1 MISDHTFP
9 VRGMHC
15 AACAGTIERTLR
27 QRAGVETVDVN
38 YSAGTAKIS
47 FDEAQVRVADLNA
60 LIEPLGY
67 SLVLNAGGSAQS
79 SADSAR
85 QEAAQELQE
94 LRCRVL
100 VAAPMAVAAI
110 LVMSWRLA
118 AEAGWVAMMSPGLHQ
133 FFQWLLAVLAAYVLF
148 VVGSPYL
155 KALARFFRHGA
166 ANMDTLIGLGTG
178 AAFFYSLVLLLFAAP
193 LRPYLEANDGYF
205 DVTIVVITFV
215 TLGKYLE
222 ARARGRTGV
231 ALEGLL
237 GLQAKHALVLREGRE
252 VELPVGNVV
261 PGDLL
266 VVKPGAKIPVDGLL
280 VEGESHVDE
289 SLVTGEPA
297 PVKKNPGDAVVA
309 GTLNTTGVF
318 TFRATQVG
326 GETLL
331 AHIISLVREAQS
343 SKAPVQSLADKIA
356 AVFVPAVLGVAVL
369 SLVLWLALGSGTMG
383 FAHALTLGLSSF
395 VCVLVIACPCA
406 LGLATPAAVTVAVG
420 QGARAGILIKDAAT
434 LQKLAK
440 ASVIVVD
447 KTGTLTRG
455 RPELVELRDLAG
467 LGQDRVLALLA
478 ALEKKSEHPLA
489 RALVA
494 AADAK
499 NLALPVV
506 TSFEALKGRGIQ
518 GVMDGVE
525 YFAGSERLA
534 RERGFAP
541 EGLKLDED
549 TRSGRT
555 PILFGSARGVL
566 AVAFVADA
574 PKESAA
580 AAVRRLRALGL
591 RVVMLTG
598 DNENTAQFIARQVG
612 IDEVAARAL
621 PADKLDKI
629 KELQARGLVVAMAG
643 DGVNDAPALAQ
654 ADVGIAMG
662 DGADAAM
669 ETAGVTLLH
678 GDLAKLAQAVE
689 LSRRTMRVI
698 GQNLAWAFA
707 FNIVGIPLAAG
718 LFYPL
723 FGWMLPPMFAGVAMA
738 FSSVAVVTNA
748 LRLKVRRL

>member
-1 MISDHTFP
+1 
-9 VRGMHC
+9 
-15 AACAGTIERTLR
+15 
-27 QRAGVETVDVN
+27 
-38 YSAGTAKIS
+38 
-47 FDEAQVRVADLNA
+47 
-60 LIEPLGY
+60 
-67 SLVLNAGGSAQS
+67 
-79 SADSAR
+79 
-85 QEAAQELQE
+85 
-94 LRCRVL
+94 
-100 VAAPMAVAAI
+100 
-110 LVMSWRLA
+110 
-118 AEAGWVAMMSPGLHQ
+118 
-133 FFQWLLAVLAAYVLF
+133 
-148 VVGSPYL
+148 
-155 KALARFFRHGA
+155 
-166 ANMDTLIGLGTG
+166 
-178 AAFFYSLVLLLFAAP
+178 
-193 LRPYLEANDGYF
+193 
-205 DVTIVVITFV
+205 
-215 TLGKYLE
+215 
-222 ARARGRTGV
+222 
-231 ALEGLL
+231 
-237 GLQAKHALVLREGRE
+237 
-252 VELPVGNVV
+252 
-261 PGDLL
+261 
-266 VVKPGAKIPVDGLL
+266 
-280 VEGESHVDE
+280 
-289 SLVTGEPA
+289 
-297 PVKKNPGDAVVA
+297 
-309 GTLNTTGVF
+309 
-318 TFRATQVG
+318 
-326 GETLL
+326 
-331 AHIISLVREAQS
+331 
-343 SKAPVQSLADKIA
+343 
-356 AVFVPAVLGVAVL
+356 
-369 SLVLWLALGSGTMG
+369 
-383 FAHALTLGLSSF
+383 
-395 VCVLVIACPCA
+395 
-406 LGLATPAAVTVAVG
+406 
-420 QGARAGILIKDAAT
+420 
-434 LQKLAK
+434 
-440 ASVIVVD
+440 
-447 KTGTLTRG
+447 
-455 RPELVELRDLAG
+455 
-467 LGQDRVLALLA
+467 
-478 ALEKKSEHPLA
+478 
-489 RALVA
+489 VA